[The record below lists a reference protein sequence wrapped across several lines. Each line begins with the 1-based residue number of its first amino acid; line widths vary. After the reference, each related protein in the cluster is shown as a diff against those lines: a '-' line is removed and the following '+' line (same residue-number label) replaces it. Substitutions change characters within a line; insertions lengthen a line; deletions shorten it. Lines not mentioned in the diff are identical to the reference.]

1 MPTRVMK
8 SHLSILVVLCLFI
21 LGCEDPEKS
30 GPQEADPGKI
40 YIGQVKWPGYIALTI
55 AKDQKLFQAEGL
67 DVEIQT
73 LESLQELDKAY
84 KGGKYH
90 GRTNLLIDAIQ
101 QSLQGVDHRVIFAF
115 DYSNGSD
122 AIVSDPTIDTPS
134 DLVGKRV
141 SFEKDTIGEFFL
153 LYVLDQFGFSINDI
167 IPVDASAKDGATL
180 LENGEVDAAVTHEP
194 FLSQLLDKGE
204 HHNLFS
210 SSEAP
215 GLITDVMT
223 FRKDFL
229 DDYPEATLKFC
240 KAYFKALEILFN
252 EHDKAHKILAREW
265 NLTPLEI
272 QTQLEG
278 IQMLDLRLNKTAF
291 SVGSASNSIYS
302 NARLMHE
309 LVSKSKDWEN
319 TFKHA
324 EIIERTY
331 LRRMKTKLHNPL

>member
-1 MPTRVMK
+1 MK
-8 SHLSILVVLCLFI
+8 TYLGTLALLCLFI
-21 LGCEDPEKS
+21 LGCKEPDKTS
-30 GPQEADPGKI
+30 PQEPDPGTI

-55 AKDQKLFQAEGL
+55 AKDQKLFEEVGL
-67 DVEIQT
+67 DVEIET
-73 LESLQELDKAY
+73 VDSNQELNQAY
-84 KGGKYH
+84 TAGKYH
-90 GRTNLLIDAIQ
+90 GRTNLLVDAIQ
-101 QSLQGVDHRVIFAF
+101 QSVLGVDHRVIFAF

-122 AIVSDPTIDTPS
+122 AIVSDPTIETPS

-141 SFEKDTIGEFFL
+141 SFEKETIGEFFL

-180 LENGEVDAAVTHEP
+180 LENGEVDAAVTYEP

-223 FRKDFL
+223 FRIDFL
-229 DDYPEATLKFC
+229 ENYPEATLKFC

-252 EHDKAHKILAREW
+252 EPDKAHKILAREW

-319 TFKHA
+319 TFQHA
-324 EIIERTY
+324 EIIESTF
-331 LRRMKTKLHNPL
+331 LRRMETELHNPL